1 MSHNCFRS
9 FDASLNSLGG
19 VLMQGKNIV
28 AYTSRQLKQSERNYP
43 THDLELAAVIHAL
56 VTWRHLLLG
65 RKVDVFTDHKSLKY
79 LFTHPSLNLRQR
91 RWLETITEYSVDIQY
106 TPRKANVI
114 ADALSRK
121 GDCNSVQVH
130 EMHPDLCE
138 KFRKLNLE
146 LVPAGY
152 LSSLV
157 VEPTIH
163 ERIRDAQSASSMIQ
177 KVKQDIVASVPKYDC
192 FSVHSDDTVMF
203 EDRPVVP
210 EEGDLREVIM

>member
-1 MSHNCFRS
+1 M
-9 FDASLNSLGG
+9 
-19 VLMQGKNIV
+19 
-28 AYTSRQLKQSERNYP
+28 AYTSRQLKQAERNYP

-79 LFTHPSLNLRQR
+79 LFTQPNLNLRQR

-121 GDCNSVQVH
+121 GDCNSIQVH
-130 EMHPDLCE
+130 EMHPDLCD

-152 LSSLV
+152 LNNLV

-163 ERIRDAQSASSMIQ
+163 ERIREA
-177 KVKQDIVASVPKYDC
+177 
-192 FSVHSDDTVMF
+192 
-203 EDRPVVP
+203 
-210 EEGDLREVIM
+210 